1 MQWLNIKCT
10 SYSSNNV
17 YSPASSMSISLSFSH
32 GRNGQEMESAKKSSM
47 EDTSIIT
54 FYQMTLE
61 ASHFTHKYPL
71 PCNISQDFLSL
82 PQTPSPP
89 F

>member
-1 MQWLNIKCT
+1 
-10 SYSSNNV
+10 
-17 YSPASSMSISLSFSH
+17 
-32 GRNGQEMESAKKSSM
+32 MESAKKSSM